1 MILMG
6 RGYTWLDTGTHQSL
20 LEASNYIETIQN
32 RQGLMVSCLEEIAWR
47 KKWISDEQLKKSL
60 KPLLKNEYGKYL
72 NKLIK

>member
-1 MILMG
+1 MG